1 MAITKLMHM
10 KEAPDCPH
18 DHLRNAIDY
27 ILDVKHGGAKTEGG
41 VLVGGNSGLDNKEI
55 LENFLETKREYGK
68 TDGRQ
73 GYHFVIS
80 FAKGET
86 DEATAYEVIRE
97 FCEQYLGDA
106 YDYVFAVHNDK
117 EHMHGHIIFNSVSRM
132 DGYKYHYKKGD
143 WEKSIQ
149 PITDR
154 ICVEHNLSPLTFEEE
169 RTGVS
174 YASWISQHEGKCNW
188 THIICADVDYAIQQA
203 SSGDEFLSILKKMN
217 YQLKMGHSRKHHADY
232 ITFKFVSPDG
242 KEHKRRSYNMPPGY
256 SPQEILQ
263 RIQTK
268 EGSRTYEEII
278 ERLSGQA
285 AEHLKPTILKSTQTY
300 KRLYQAVSYY
310 KLPNPFA
317 VPAYQVRKDMIHIEK
332 LLEECRYLS
341 TNHLKG
347 KPELENRMAL
357 IDENL
362 KRLLAERKKLY
373 GLQNG
378 MDQEQL
384 AYMGQYENLQK
395 RLTVAGTKD
404 SRFEEIEDEMKK
416 LESMFP
422 DEMLETGIR
431 IRNLSRDIADA
442 RKEKRIVGR
451 ILKSEE
457 EREANM
463 RTEQEPQ
470 IRK

>member
-1 MAITKLMHM
+1 MHM

-27 ILDVKHGGAKTEGG
+27 ILDVRHGGAKTAGG
-41 VLVGGNSGLDNKEI
+41 TLVGGNAGLDHKEI

-68 TDGRQ
+68 MDGRQ

-80 FAKGET
+80 FAKGEA
-86 DEATAYEVIRE
+86 DEATAYEVIQE
-97 FCEQYLGDA
+97 FCEQYLGDC

-117 EHMHGHIIFNSVSRM
+117 EHMHGHIIFNSVSRV

-143 WEKSIQ
+143 WEKNIQ
-149 PITDR
+149 PVTDQ
-154 ICVEHNLSPLTFEEE
+154 ICIAHNLSPLTFEEE

-174 YASWISQHEGKCNW
+174 YASWIAQHERKCNW

-203 SSGDEFLSILKKMN
+203 LSQDEFLSILQKMN
-217 YQLKMGHSRKHHADY
+217 YQLKVGHSRKHDADY

-278 ERLSGQA
+278 ERLTCRA
-285 AEHLKPTILKSTQTY
+285 ADYLKPTVLKSTQTY
-300 KRLYQAVSYY
+300 RRLYQAVSYY

-317 VPAYQVRKDMIHIEK
+317 VPAYRVRKDMLHLDK
-332 LLEECRYLS
+332 LLEECRYLKV
-341 TNHLKG
+341 NHLKG
-347 KPELENRMAL
+347 KPELEKRMGL
-357 IDENL
+357 INEKL
-362 KRLLAERKKLY
+362 KGLLAERKKLY
-373 GLQNG
+373 GIRNG

-384 AYMGQYENLQK
+384 AYMEQYESLQK
-395 RLTVAGTKD
+395 RLIAVGEKD

-422 DEMLETGIR
+422 DGMLEIKSR
-431 IRNLSRDIADA
+431 IENLNRNIADA
-442 RKEKRIVGR
+442 RKEKRIVAR
-451 ILKSEE
+451 LLSSEQE
-457 EREANM
+457 DVLDM
-463 RTEQEPQ
+463 RTRQE
-470 IRK
+470 RKIKK